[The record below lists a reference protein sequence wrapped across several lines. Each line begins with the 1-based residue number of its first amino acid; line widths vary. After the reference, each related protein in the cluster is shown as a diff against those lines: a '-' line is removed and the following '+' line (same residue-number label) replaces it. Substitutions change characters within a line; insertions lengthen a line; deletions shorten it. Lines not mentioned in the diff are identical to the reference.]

1 MNKIK
6 TSVADCISKECKK
19 SAPSKQVKLTKEE
32 RGKFSQEERMGKKF
46 EKATEARKSRE
57 VNVMSIICAVLIFGG
72 RKLFAHAQESVMGN
86 TGSVVLMAT
95 LKKVKEEENEN
106 DENEKVKKLSQ
117 KQYDAIAAATKK
129 KALAL
134 AALPVPPYE
143 SIVPSMG
150 LSQMSPSALCSYIQ
164 DKITRIDAVTDFSTC
179 FPPTLTSQGLI
190 DALWP
195 LAMMSTTNTNDE
207 QKGNIALWTKQLRQN
222 FSVTVMSI
230 VTICNGNR
238 AKFALTGIS
247 LKKEGT
253 KDTGKCDMPVFK
265 LSGKKGA
272 GNVYVSCKKDKK
284 ATKGYICYFGKGVY
298 DKATWSYQLGT
309 CRILIE
315 KQTISE
321 ELNFIM
327 VAINRNGEGFWPRP
341 QSIGVPG
348 VI

>member
-1 MNKIK
+1 MNKIQ
-6 TSVADCISKECKK
+6 TSVANCISKEMNNGVPTQRVKLTK
-19 SAPSKQVKLTKEE
+19 DERGKLTKEE
-32 RGKFSQEERMGKKF
+32 RMGKWF

-57 VNVMSIICAVLIFGG
+57 VNVMALICMVLILGG
-72 RKLFAHAQESVMGN
+72 RKLFAHEQESVQSE

-106 DENEKVKKLSQ
+106 DENERVKKLSQ

-129 KALAL
+129 KAFAL

-143 SIVPSMG
+143 TISPSMG
-150 LSQMSPSALCSYIQ
+150 LSAMNPSKLCSYIQ

-179 FPPTLTSQGLI
+179 FPPTLISQGLI
-190 DALWP
+190 DSLWP

-207 QKGNIALWTKQLRQN
+207 QKGNIALWSKQLRQN
-222 FSVTVMSI
+222 FTVTAMSI

-238 AKFALTGIS
+238 AKFALTGIN

-253 KDTGKCDMPVFK
+253 TDTKKCDKPVFT
-265 LSGKKGA
+265 LSGKHGA

-284 ATKGYICYFGKGVY
+284 ATKGYICYFGKGEY

-315 KQTISE
+315 GQSIGE
-321 ELNFIM
+321 ELNFIL